1 MFTNATVLE
10 LYAGARRAEDLPPR
24 RSGTATRRATGPGAL
39 LRRLIRPQ
47 RTPLAPAPLPVRV
60 QPR

>member
-10 LYAGARRAEDLPPR
+10 LYAGARRAEDLLPR
-24 RSGTATRRATGPGAL
+24 RSRTTARREAGLGAL
-39 LRRLIRPQ
+39 LRRLIRP
-47 RTPLAPAPLPVRV
+47 RGTLPAPAPLPVRV